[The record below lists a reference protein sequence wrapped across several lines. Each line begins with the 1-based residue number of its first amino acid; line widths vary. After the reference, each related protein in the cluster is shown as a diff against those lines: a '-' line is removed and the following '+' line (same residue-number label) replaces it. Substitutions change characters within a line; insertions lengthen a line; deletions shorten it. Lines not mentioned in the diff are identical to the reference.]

1 MGAKVLVIGSGGREH
16 ALAWALSR
24 SAGVEQLFIAPGNG
38 GTTWAQSDG
47 AGLKPAAPCTP
58 VNLSSDNFPAL
69 IAFAREN
76 DIALTVAGAEQ
87 PLVDGIVDAF
97 EAEGLRIFGP
107 RAAAAQL
114 EGSKAFSKAFM
125 DAFNI
130 PTAAYGRFT
139 DYDSAQAYL
148 KTCVHPVVV
157 KASGLAAGKGVLVC
171 SDAQEAEAALQSVMQ
186 DRAFGAAGDEVI
198 IEERLE
204 GREISVLAFCDGV
217 RAVPMILARD
227 HKRALDGDEGPN
239 TGGMGAFAPVTDVSP
254 AQLAEIQTRVLD
266 AAVAGMQAQG
276 CPYVGVLYAGLML
289 TEKGIQT
296 LEFNCRFGDPE
307 TQVIL
312 PLLETSLFDVMN
324 ACIDGRLDSVPLT
337 WKDAAAVT
345 VVAASPGYPGDY
357 PRGLVIH
364 GLNAVADAPE
374 SIVFHAGTAQ
384 QDGQL
389 VTSGGRV
396 LAVTAVGPD
405 FATARSHAY
414 AALAQITFEGM
425 HFRRDIGG

>member
-1 MGAKVLVIGSGGREH
+1 MGHKVLVIGSGGREH

-24 SAGVEQLFIAPGNG
+24 SAGVEQVFIAPGNG
-38 GTTWAQSDG
+38 GTVWQQGDG
-47 AGLKPAAPCTP
+47 VGLRPSAPCQE
-58 VNLSSDNFPAL
+58 VNISSSDFPAL
-69 IAFAREN
+69 ISFAQEN
-76 DIALTVAGAEQ
+76 AIDLTVIGAEQ
-87 PLVDGIVDAF
+87 PLVEGVVDAF
-97 EAEGLRIFGP
+97 NAAGLRVFGP

-130 PTAAYGRFT
+130 PTAAYGRFM
-139 DYDSAQAYL
+139 DYESAAAYL
-148 KTCVHPVVV
+148 ATCAHPVVV

-171 SDAQEAEAALQSVMQ
+171 DDAQEAECALQSIIQ

-204 GREISVLAFCDGV
+204 GREISVLAFCDGE

-227 HKRALDGDEGPN
+227 HKRALDGDLGLN
-239 TGGMGAFAPVTDVSP
+239 TGGMGAFAPVTDVSA
-254 AQLAEIQTRVLD
+254 AQLAEIQERVLD
-266 AAVAGMQAQG
+266 AAVAGMKARG
-276 CPYVGVLYAGLML
+276 CPYIGVLYAGLML
-289 TEKGIQT
+289 TESGIQT

-324 ACIDGRLDSVPLT
+324 ACIDGALDKLT
-337 WKDAAAVT
+337 LQWKDAAAVT
-345 VVAASPGYPGDY
+345 VVAAAPGYPADY
-357 PRGLVIH
+357 PRGLAIT
-364 GLNAVADAPE
+364 GLDALSDE
-374 SIVFHAGTAQ
+374 SEVMVFHAGTAR
-384 QDGQL
+384 QDGGL

-396 LAVTAVGPD
+396 LAVTALADD
-405 FATARSHAY
+405 FDTARQNAY
-414 AALAQITFEGM
+414 AALGKINFAGM